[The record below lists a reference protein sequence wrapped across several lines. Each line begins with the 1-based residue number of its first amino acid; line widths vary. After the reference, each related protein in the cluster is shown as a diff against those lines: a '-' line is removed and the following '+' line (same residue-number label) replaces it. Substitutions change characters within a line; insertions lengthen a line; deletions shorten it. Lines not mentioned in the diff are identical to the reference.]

1 MWRYDSIQF
10 RGFNPTILMW
20 TQHRINTEK
29 LYFFTRETNNMDT
42 DEEDNIAIY
51 ITSVNMFNV
60 FTNFQMD
67 FIFSLRSYDKEKKI

>member
-1 MWRYDSIQF
+1 
-10 RGFNPTILMW
+10 
-20 TQHRINTEK
+20 
-29 LYFFTRETNNMDT
+29 MDT